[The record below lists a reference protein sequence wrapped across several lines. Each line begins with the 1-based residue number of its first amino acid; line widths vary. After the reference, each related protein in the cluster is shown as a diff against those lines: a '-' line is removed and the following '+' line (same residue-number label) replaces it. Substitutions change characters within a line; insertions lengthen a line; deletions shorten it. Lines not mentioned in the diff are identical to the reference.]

1 MRSVI
6 SRLAKM
12 MNDEVE
18 VIKDIS
24 WSIIHVLVFS
34 ALYSHQCMVHNVPLL
49 LNIKGT
55 LYSGMDY
62 GWATLIYQDYYV
74 DVYRQLTGRRLRPGL
89 GGGGGTPSGKG
100 YQLRSDRGAVR
111 VSSTT
116 ISYQITI
123 VCMKMCS

>member
-1 MRSVI
+1 MHSVI
-6 SRLAKM
+6 SRLAKL

-24 WSIIHVLVFS
+24 WSIILVFS

-49 LNIKGT
+49 LNIKET

-74 DVYRQLTGRRLRPGL
+74 DVYRQLTGRRLGP
-89 GGGGGTPSGKG
+89 GGGGYSLWKRVPT
-100 YQLRSDRGAVR
+100 AVR
-111 VSSTT
+111 PLESG
-116 ISYQITI
+116 
-123 VCMKMCS
+123 VCRDP